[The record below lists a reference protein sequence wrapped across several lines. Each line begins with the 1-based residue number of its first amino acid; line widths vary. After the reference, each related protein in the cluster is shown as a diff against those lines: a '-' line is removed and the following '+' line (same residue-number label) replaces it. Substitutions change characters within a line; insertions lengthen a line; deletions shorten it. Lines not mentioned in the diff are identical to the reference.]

1 MITKALYE
9 HPDGHLI
16 AFADNRLICAS
27 EGDSTAFIPIGPAG
41 LVELGKTLQALGRA
55 ELARQTRQTRRAI
68 HPAVKAHR
76 AEVAALKK
84 AAIQPFKDAAKAAR
98 CAELAQAKKADR
110 ERSKGIA

>member
-1 MITKALYE
+1 MSTKAIYE

-55 ELARQTRQTRRAI
+55 ELARQTKQARRAI

-84 AAIQPFKDAAKAAR
+84 AAIQPIKDAAKAAR
-98 CAELAQAKKADR
+98 RAELAQAKKADR